1 MPIDPGMR
9 AARQAQAF
17 RNDVNRRVLR
27 EQVSA
32 YDRWRR
38 RGGRSGA
45 GGVFML
51 LLVIGAVVLAAKY
64 PDQAHD
70 LVDRAR
76 PVLDLALGSI
86 DDLR

>member
-1 MPIDPGMR
+1 MPIDPGMQ
-9 AARQAQAF
+9 AAQQAQAF
-17 RNDVNRRVLR
+17 QHDTNRRVFR

-32 YDRWRR
+32 YDRRR

-45 GGVFML
+45 GGVFTL
-51 LLVIGAVVLAAKY
+51 LLVIGALVLAAKY

-76 PVLDLALGSI
+76 PLLDRVLGSI